1 MDVTNIEYDV
11 AIIGAG
17 MIGSAA
23 AKYASEDVKTS
34 ILIGPDQPQDGIHSG
49 IQKQPIRNYR
59 FYWLKE
65 KKTFAYPIFT
75 YCIFCMMIFVS
86 KITVVQCNLD
96 LVTLLVSTKTVAKSH
111 NVTKSNDFM

>member
-1 MDVTNIEYDV
+1 MKKRWEKKLVLDQCVRNLPQNSTAVIFCLISVQSIWLKKMDVTNIEYDV

-49 IQKQPIRNYR
+49 IQK
-59 FYWLKE
+59 
-65 KKTFAYPIFT
+65 
-75 YCIFCMMIFVS
+75 
-86 KITVVQCNLD
+86 
-96 LVTLLVSTKTVAKSH
+96 
-111 NVTKSNDFM
+111 

>member
-1 MDVTNIEYDV
+1 MFNFSSDNLIEKMDVTNIEYDV

-59 FYWLKE
+59 FY
-65 KKTFAYPIFT
+65 
-75 YCIFCMMIFVS
+75 
-86 KITVVQCNLD
+86 
-96 LVTLLVSTKTVAKSH
+96 
-111 NVTKSNDFM
+111 